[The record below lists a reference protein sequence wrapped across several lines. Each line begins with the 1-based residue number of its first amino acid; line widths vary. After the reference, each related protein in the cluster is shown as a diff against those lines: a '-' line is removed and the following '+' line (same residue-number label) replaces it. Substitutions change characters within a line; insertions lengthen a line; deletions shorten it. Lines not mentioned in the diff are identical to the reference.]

1 MNVPEMVNSDATPA
15 QSPAAGPEGSA
26 AIDVAHLIKLY
37 KTTRAVDDVSF
48 RIARG
53 SITGLL
59 GGNGAGK
66 TTTIAM
72 IMGLVLPTSGRV
84 QVLGHAMPE
93 QSAEVLGRMNFE
105 SPYVDMPMRLT
116 VRQNLTIFGRLYAV
130 KNLAERIEQLASDL
144 DLKDFLDRANGKLSA
159 GQKTRVALAKA
170 LINQPELLLLDE
182 PTASLDPDT
191 ADWVRQHLQDYR
203 KAHDATILLASHN
216 MLEVE
221 RLCDRVII
229 MKRGRIEDDDSPDQI
244 MARYNRTTLEEV
256 FLDVARGRTQGGDAM
271 SEIAAHRGISAHR
284 IQAMVLRYWYL
295 LMSSWP
301 RLLELIYW
309 PALQIITWGFL
320 QNYISQNDSF
330 FARAGGTLI
339 GAVILWDILFRGQLG
354 FSISFLEEM
363 WARNL
368 GNLMMSP
375 LKPIEFLISLM
386 IMSLIRLAIG
396 VIPMTLL
403 ALFFFDFNF
412 FAIGLPLIAFF
423 CNLIFTSWS
432 VGIFVSGLVL
442 RNGLGAESIVWT
454 LMFGLMPLACIY
466 YPVAVLP
473 GWLQAIAWTL
483 PPTYVFEGMRA
494 LLIDRVFRAD
504 LMVWSLGI
512 NAVLFVASFAIFL
525 ALLRSAKHHGSLL
538 GGGE

>member
-1 MNVPEMVNSDATPA
+1 
-15 QSPAAGPEGSA
+15 
-26 AIDVAHLIKLY
+26 
-37 KTTRAVDDVSF
+37 
-48 RIARG
+48 
-53 SITGLL
+53 
-59 GGNGAGK
+59 
-66 TTTIAM
+66 
-72 IMGLVLPTSGRV
+72 
-84 QVLGHAMPE
+84 
-93 QSAEVLGRMNFE
+93 
-105 SPYVDMPMRLT
+105 
-116 VRQNLTIFGRLYAV
+116 
-130 KNLAERIEQLASDL
+130 
-144 DLKDFLDRANGKLSA
+144 
-159 GQKTRVALAKA
+159 
-170 LINQPELLLLDE
+170 
-182 PTASLDPDT
+182 
-191 ADWVRQHLQDYR
+191 
-203 KAHDATILLASHN
+203 
-216 MLEVE
+216 
-221 RLCDRVII
+221 
-229 MKRGRIEDDDSPDQI
+229 
-244 MARYNRTTLEEV
+244 
-256 FLDVARGRTQGGDAM
+256 M
-271 SEIAAHRGISAHR
+271 SEIAVHRGHFAPHR

-320 QNYISQNDSF
+320 QSYISQNDSF

-454 LMFGLMPLACIY
+454 LMFGADAARLHLLSGQRCCR
-466 YPVAVLP
+466 
-473 GWLQAIAWTL
+473 GWLQYRRLDAA
-483 PPTYVFEGMRA
+483 
-494 LLIDRVFRAD
+494 AD
-504 LMVWSLGI
+504 LRVRGHARAADRSRLPGRPDGLV
-512 NAVLFVASFAIFL
+512 ARLSTRCCSSASFAIFL